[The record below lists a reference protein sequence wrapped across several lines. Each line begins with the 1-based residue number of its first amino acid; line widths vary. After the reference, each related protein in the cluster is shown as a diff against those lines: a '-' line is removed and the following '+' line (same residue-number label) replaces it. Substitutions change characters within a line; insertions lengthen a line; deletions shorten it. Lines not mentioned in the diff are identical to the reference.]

1 MRAAAD
7 PPLRHGSSGA
17 RTRPRQRTG
26 LSLWAA
32 AWAAVACA
40 AGLVL
45 SGLVGLAEAG
55 EATALL
61 WLGVGCGAVG
71 GVGVRRARPPQDP
84 TSTATFV
91 AVSSAWLTMIV
102 ISVAAYLATGTTG
115 SLPDAIFESVAGFCT
130 TNLSVLDGLESLPAG
145 VLFWRA
151 LTQWLGGFAALALMS
166 AVLPLHAPALVLPGD
181 GGALPDRA
189 SAPPFGTQLRRLAI
203 VYCTLGGLCTV
214 AYAAAGMG
222 AFDAFSY
229 AFTTV
234 STGGFGNHDGG
245 LAHFDSV
252 AVDAVASV
260 FMALAGVSAVTLWWA
275 VRGRFRILRR
285 SFELRVYLLVLAAAI
300 LVVTAWTW
308 DGRGPE
314 ALRSGALAV
323 TAAMS
328 STGFEA
334 VAWSDWAWGAQML
347 IVTLIATGGM
357 AGTAGGG
364 FRMRRA
370 IAVARYAYRELVT
383 EIHPHTVHVVKIGRR
398 SVGER
403 SLAMLNGFQVL
414 FALSVVAG
422 VFALSLAGMDLWA
435 GAGASISALATMGP
449 APGADLTALGG
460 AEQGVLAVLMLLGRL
475 AFFPLVVATGWALV
489 GARRLL
495 LPAEGPNGRRE
506 SP

>member
-1 MRAAAD
+1 MG
-7 PPLRHGSSGA
+7 PPARGGSTGA
-17 RTRPRQRTG
+17 RTHSRPSVA
-26 LSLWAA
+26 LSLHSS
-32 AWAAVACA
+32 AWAAVACGLA
-40 AGLVL
+40 LVL
-45 SGLVGLAEAG
+45 SALVGLSDRRD
-55 EATALL
+55 ALA
-61 WLGVGCGAVG
+61 LGSLGAACILG
-71 GVGVRRARPPQDP
+71 GGLHIRRARPQRHPP
-84 TSTATFV
+84 SMAVLSAACST
-91 AVSSAWLTMIV
+91 WLTMIA
-102 ISVAAYLATGTTG
+102 ISAVAYLASGTTG
-115 SLPDAIFESVAGFCT
+115 SVPDAVFESVAGFCT
-130 TNLSVLDGLESLPAG
+130 TNLSVIGDLGSLSPG
-145 VLFWRA
+145 VLLWRS
-151 LTQWLGGFAALALMS
+151 LTQWLGGFAALALLS
-166 AVLPLHAPALVLPGD
+166 AALPLHVPALVLPGD

-203 VYCTLGGLCTV
+203 VYCSIAMLCAA

-222 AFDAFSY
+222 PLDAFSY
-229 AFTTV
+229 SFTTV
-234 STGGFGNHDGG
+234 STGGFGNHTGG

-252 AVDAVASV
+252 AVDAVATV

-285 SFELRVYLLVLAAAI
+285 SFELRVYLVVLAAAI

-328 STGFEA
+328 STGFEVA
-334 VAWSDWAWGAQML
+334 AWSEWAWGAQML
-347 IVTLIATGGM
+347 IVALIATGGM

-403 SLAMLNGFQVL
+403 SLAMLNGFQIL

-422 VFALSLAGMDLWA
+422 VFGLSLAGMDLWA
-435 GAGASISALATMGP
+435 GASASVSALATMGP

-460 AEQGVLAVLMLLGRL
+460 VERGVLAVLMLLGRL
-475 AFFPLVVATGWALV
+475 AFFPLVVAAGWALA
-489 GARRLL
+489 GTRRLL
-495 LPAEGPNGRRE
+495 AADRPNGHRG